1 MGARLSKRARQQRQ
15 EEQRNGSGDASSSG
29 SGMDSEGRELAPPEM
44 LQFLDTQSGA
54 RWLAEV
60 MLGA

>member
-1 MGARLSKRARQQRQ
+1 
-15 EEQRNGSGDASSSG
+15 
-29 SGMDSEGRELAPPEM
+29 MDSEGRELAPPEM